1 MVHQLNVLQNRQNT
15 AIKKLENIREL
26 NRILYRSQKR
36 NNLISQHSD
45 LIEPQPKV
53 FTRSETMQRTLSFNK
68 VFTSEINN
76 ILRVR
81 DQIVAF
87 YALYCKFVISKGIFR

>member
-45 LIEPQPKV
+45 LIEQ
-53 FTRSETMQRTLSFNK
+53 
-68 VFTSEINN
+68 
-76 ILRVR
+76 
-81 DQIVAF
+81 
-87 YALYCKFVISKGIFR
+87 